1 MKLLHFLMRYSW
13 RMMTLALVTG
23 VIAGLSNTGLLAL
36 INTTLSHSRA
46 TGMEVIP
53 AYIGLCLLLM
63 AGRVA
68 SEALLVRLSQ
78 STVFNFSLQL
88 SRRILSAPL
97 RRLEELGPHRLLTVF
112 TDDVIA
118 IAGACAGMPLLCMHI
133 VVVVGC
139 LAYLAWL
146 SWTVFL
152 GVAAFIAFGMTTYQ
166 VATTKAVIHLRSAR
180 RGQDELFKHYRAM
193 TEGTKELKL
202 HHNRREAFLSNVLRL
217 TAESVKHHVIVGNS
231 IWAVATG
238 WGQLL
243 IFCLI
248 GAVIF
253 GLPSMGPTEQ
263 QTLTGYTIAILY
275 MMTPIETI
283 LLLIRS
289 ISRARIGL
297 QAIEDIGLLLAHSSE
312 YDGQAPPPAL
322 RSWQSW
328 DLVSVT
334 HTYYREQE
342 NSTFTLGPL
351 DLSFRPGEVVFLIG
365 GNGSGKTTLAK
376 LLTGLYVPESGEVR
390 LDGKTISDSDRDYY
404 RQYFSVVFSDFFL
417 FESLLG
423 VDTVSLDDRARSY
436 LRQLQLDHKVSV
448 KEGVFSTTDLSQG
461 QRKRL
466 ALLTA
471 YLEDRP
477 IYLFDEWA
485 ADQDPLFKEIF
496 YLQLLPELKARG
508 KTLIV
513 ISHDD
518 RYYRVADRIIKLDYG
533 KLEYDRSAAQIVG
546 DADAGMAVKFSQ

>member
-1 MKLLHFLMRYSW
+1 
-13 RMMTLALVTG
+13 MTFALVTG
-23 VIAGLSNTGLLAL
+23 IVAGLSNAGLLAL
-36 INTTLSHSRA
+36 INTTLSHSTA
-46 TGMEVIP
+46 TGMERVP
-53 AYIGLCLLLM
+53 SFIGLCLLLM
-63 AGRVA
+63 VARVA
-68 SEALLVRLSQ
+68 SEASLVSLSQ
-78 STVFNFSLQL
+78 STVFNLNMQL

-97 RRLEELGPHRLLTVF
+97 RRLEELGPHKLLTVF

-118 IAGACAGMPLLCMHI
+118 IANACIGMPLLFMHT

-146 SWTVFL
+146 SWAVFL

-166 VATTKAVIHLRSAR
+166 VATTKAVSHLRSAR
-180 RGQDELFKHYRAM
+180 NDQNALFKHFRAM

-202 HHNRREAFLSNVLRL
+202 HHNRREAFLGTVLRL
-217 TAESVKHHVIVGNS
+217 SAESVKRHVIAGNS

-248 GAVIF
+248 GAIIF
-253 GLPSMGPTEQ
+253 GLPSMSPTEQ
-263 QTLTGYTIAILY
+263 QTLTGYTIIILY

-283 LLLIRS
+283 LQLVRS
-289 ISRARIGL
+289 ISRAKIGL
-297 QAIEDIGLLLAHSSE
+297 QIIEETGLSLAKSSE
-312 YDGQAPPPAL
+312 YDGSTPPPAL
-322 RSWQSW
+322 RTWRSLE
-328 DLVSVT
+328 LVSVT

-342 NSTFTLGPL
+342 NSAFTLGPL
-351 DLSFRPGEVVFLIG
+351 DLSFRPGELVFLIG

-376 LLTGLYVPESGEVR
+376 LLTGLYAPESGEVR
-390 LDGKTISDSDRDYY
+390 LDGKAITDNDRDYY

-423 VDTVSLDDRARSY
+423 IDTAGLDDKARSY
-436 LRQLQLDHKVSV
+436 LGQLQLDHKVCV
-448 KEGVFSTTDLSQG
+448 NGGVLSTTDLSQG

-477 IYLFDEWA
+477 IYIFDEWA

-496 YLQLLPELKARG
+496 YLQVLPELKARG

-518 RYYRVADRIIKLDYG
+518 RYYHIADRIIKLDYG
-533 KLEYDRSAAQIVG
+533 KLENDREAANPT
-546 DADAGMAVKFSQ
+546 